1 MLELFPDDT
10 GVPLRDAW
18 HQVVEVCAL
27 PVPALVFVFVLAVG
41 VVHVVVVL
49 AQDLVVVL
57 GVRVFVRVVEL
68 LVGAECR

>member
-1 MLELFPDDT
+1 M
-10 GVPLRDAW
+10 
-18 HQVVEVCAL
+18 CAL